1 MALLSKD
8 SKYPSVRKTS
18 KSQTNIQLLRLPIAI
33 DNMDFSHLPSDYFV
47 TSTQF
52 TKTTYHDGYP
62 AIDPESDPL
71 NQKGRVV
78 LITGASHGIGRHVK
92 LLHIIMN

>member
-1 MALLSKD
+1 
-8 SKYPSVRKTS
+8 
-18 KSQTNIQLLRLPIAI
+18 
-33 DNMDFSHLPSDYFV
+33 MDFSHLPLDYFV

-52 TKTTYHDGYP
+52 TKTTYRDVYP

-78 LITGASHGIGRHVK
+78 LITGASHGIGRHVN
-92 LLHIIMN
+92 L